1 MEEFKPE
8 GVLKEIIDLETL
20 KSLPNAFIHDK
31 VVLGIDIYKY
41 SQYPEVEQIYIPVI
55 FEILYR
61 KTVQNI
67 RDHEPY
73 LFSDYSTGITE
84 FKRKFISTGDGG
96 FQIFDNVLQAIA
108 FTLVFQMN
116 LKRFNS
122 GGSTDNVAKNLH
134 KIVDSIDLRFAI
146 TIDKIYSYQNNF
158 FGPAIINN
166 ARILS
171 QDNLNRL
178 LVDSNTIKWL
188 TYNINTPEN
197 LIDIDKEALSHT
209 EFFKHFNKDL
219 HSTLFAENGGILA
232 VDVQKIG
239 KISAKAT
246 TLDIFNVCIKC
257 KMSLKVDHHTYPVY
271 IVTVGNLNSSG
282 INV

>member
-8 GVLKEIIDLETL
+8 GMLKEIIDLETL
-20 KSLPNAFIHDK
+20 KSLPNAFIHGK

-55 FEILYR
+55 FEMLYR
-61 KTVQNI
+61 NTVNNI

-73 LFSDYSTGITE
+73 LFSDYGTGIAE

-116 LKRFNS
+116 LKRFSS
-122 GGSTDNVAKNLH
+122 GGSTNNLAKNLH

-146 TIDKIYSYQNNF
+146 TMDKIYSYQNNF

-197 LIDIDKEALSHT
+197 LIDIDKEALSRT
-209 EFFKHFNKDL
+209 EFFKHYNKEL
-219 HSTLFAENGGILA
+219 KSTLFAEKGGILA
-232 VDVQKIG
+232 VDIQKIG

-257 KMSLKVDHHTYPVY
+257 KMLLKVDHHTYSVY
-271 IVTVGNLNSSG
+271 IVTAGNLNSSG
-282 INV
+282 ISI